1 MEDQTQLLG
10 EQTQLLSEQT
20 QLLPGRTQ
28 LLQSTQLVG
37 EPTQLVN
44 APDWQGEGD
53 TQPVDEDVVYSTAEG
68 NTQPVE
74 EAGAESDE
82 EVARPALGKDG
93 LTDAQRERAASQL
106 RGEVVQEGASQG
118 KWAEHRGGKV
128 NIAEPEPKTS
138 TQENRREGRED
149 STLQPEKS
157 AERSTPQAE
166 APFRAPPA
174 EVAGAW
180 RSTRKS
186 REEGSDVGKPSVSE
200 GLISEQLKSSQ
211 TVSQPVDSD
220 APTESESDGEKEVA
234 GVQKTLGAERK
245 QPEPERVPSPAV
257 PLSALNA
264 APENLTVDE
273 LRSGDVSKE
282 QAAVLHDSVIPDSDT
297 EGPDGRELEFATAP
311 SVNAP
316 SQRALLDSSQGL
328 WRAAGGVTA
337 GRGAGTELANL
348 VTVHDKPPEQEREQ
362 SQGEGEQHTG
372 TSGKRPSPEVMGLGD
387 EPSQQRG
394 EAEKAA
400 EPSTGGEAGVSLEE
414 PSRHAGGGGAALQ
427 RGLPIS
433 SEQEEGGSVQKKQK
447 ALPVGGG
454 RGRGGWKGR
463 GKGRSQEP
471 GEERA
476 AGMATGKAL
485 PRDSEKEGVEHD
497 GAEQAAVNGPQQK
510 DEEPVIAGET
520 DNPPLRAAAEPSAQP
535 LSAAAGQVSQANQL
549 VSTGEERV
557 SSDNAPVS
565 PTHERVSLDN
575 RLVSAADEAMPELR
589 PDQREPPFTQIDED
603 EVPVATYA
611 RRSSATPSARRT
623 LSTFSA
629 EPGDETQAE
638 ALGVVDA
645 MLGLNEVDMSQ
656 DQEKGELSDQVTT
669 VLRYCAFSWS
679 ERLPS
684 WFSGVV
690 GLVGPNKLDVSHNRE
705 NDEKH
710 WCMSSMSGTC
720 QRTGLA
726 LLQTKPEFGCW

>member
-37 EPTQLVN
+37 KPTQLVN

-82 EVARPALGKDG
+82 EIARPARSKDG
-93 LTDAQRERAASQL
+93 LTDAQRKRTASQP

-118 KWAEHRGGKV
+118 KRAEHSGGKA
-128 NIAEPEPKTS
+128 NIAEPEPKPS
-138 TQENRREGRED
+138 TQENRREGREG
-149 STLQPEKS
+149 SILQLEKS
-157 AERSTPQAE
+157 TPPAETSTPQAE
-166 APFRAPPA
+166 ASFRAPPA
-174 EVAGAW
+174 EVVGAW

-200 GLISEQLKSSQ
+200 GLNLEQLKSSQ
-211 TVSQPVDSD
+211 TVSQPVGSD

-234 GVQKTLGAERK
+234 GVRKTEHRK
-245 QPEPERVPSPAV
+245 PEPERVPSPEV
-257 PLSALNA
+257 PLLALNA

-273 LRSGDVSKE
+273 LTSGDVSKE
-282 QAAVLHDSVIPDSDT
+282 RAAVLHDSMKDVIPDSDT

-316 SQRALLDSSQGL
+316 SQRGLLDSSQGL
-328 WRAAGGVTA
+328 WRAAGGGTA
-337 GRGAGTELANL
+337 GRGAGTALTNL
-348 VTVHDKPPEQEREQ
+348 VTVHEEPPEEEQERVQ
-362 SQGEGEQHTG
+362 SQGEGEQHTR
-372 TSGKRPSPEVMGLGD
+372 TSGKRPSPEIMGLGD

-394 EAEKAA
+394 GGGHEGAEKAA
-400 EPSTGGEAGVSLEE
+400 KPSTGGEAGVSLETQEE
-414 PSRHAGGGGAALQ
+414 PSRHAGGGGGGAAMQ
-427 RGLPIS
+427 RGLQIS
-433 SEQEEGGSVQKKQK
+433 SSQEEGGSVQKKQK
-447 ALPVGGG
+447 GLPAVSG

-476 AGMATGKAL
+476 AGRATGKAP
-485 PRDSEKEGVEHD
+485 PRDSEKEGIEHA
-497 GAEQAAVNGPQQK
+497 GTVQAAAKEPQHK
-510 DEEPVIAGET
+510 EEEPVSPAEI
-520 DNPPLRAAAEPSAQP
+520 DNQPLRAATEQVSPPAQP
-535 LSAAAGQVSQANQL
+535 LSAAAGQVNQL
-549 VSTGEERV
+549 VSAGEERV
-557 SSDNAPVS
+557 SSGNAPVS
-565 PTHERVSLDN
+565 PTRERDN
-575 RLVSAADEAMPELR
+575 QLVSSADEAMPELR

-611 RRSSATPSARRT
+611 RRSSATPSAWRT

-645 MLGLNEVDMSQ
+645 MLGLNDVDMSQ
-656 DQEKGELSDQVTT
+656 DLEKGELSDQVTT
-669 VLRYCAFSWS
+669 CLSRQLF
-679 ERLPS
+679 
-684 WFSGVV
+684 
-690 GLVGPNKLDVSHNRE
+690 
-705 NDEKH
+705 
-710 WCMSSMSGTC
+710 
-720 QRTGLA
+720 
-726 LLQTKPEFGCW
+726 